1 MLRQAGLLD
10 NELIAGTPEVEVDP
24 RELRQR
30 IEKHLHDQGFVLSNG
45 RLLASVLDDKE
56 RLRRLHRE
64 AVAHQ
69 RDRARESLRR
79 DEDRFIGRLASAS
92 EVHPVRV
99 TPALI
104 PIVDRHSFLGRL
116 WRWCALH
123 WSIPVSSGYGR
134 RLRFLVVDLANGDK
148 IIGLIGLGDPVFALG
163 CRDQWIGWSR
173 NRRTTALTSVMDAFV
188 LGAVPPY
195 NFLLGGKLVALLATS
210 SEVRDAFRMKY
221 GHRQTLITQRDPDAQ
236 LALVTTTSALGRSS
250 IYNRL
255 TNPVGRL
262 AYEPVGYTSG
272 SGDFHFSGAIYDDL
286 ARFAAQ
292 ISPDGATY
300 RHKRWTGTSFRNRRE
315 VIQRALDALGYH
327 RQLRMHGIRRQVFV
341 APLMGNTLA
350 LLRGEA
356 TEPAW
361 STLSVDELSGWWR
374 KRWAVPRSTR
384 NTEGQEFDP
393 CSWRL
398 WAER

>member
-1 MLRQAGLLD
+1 
-10 NELIAGTPEVEVDP
+10 
-24 RELRQR
+24 
-30 IEKHLHDQGFVLSNG
+30 
-45 RLLASVLDDKE
+45 
-56 RLRRLHRE
+56 
-64 AVAHQ
+64 
-69 RDRARESLRR
+69 
-79 DEDRFIGRLASAS
+79 
-92 EVHPVRV
+92 
-99 TPALI
+99 
-104 PIVDRHSFLGRL
+104 
-116 WRWCALH
+116 
-123 WSIPVSSGYGR
+123 
-134 RLRFLVVDLANGDK
+134 
-148 IIGLIGLGDPVFALG
+148 
-163 CRDQWIGWSR
+163 
-173 NRRTTALTSVMDAFV
+173 MDAFV

-195 NFLLGGKLVALLATS
+195 NFLLAGKLVALLATS
-210 SEVRDAFRMKY
+210 SEVRDVFRMKY

-255 TNPVGRL
+255 TNPAGGL

-341 APLMGNTLA
+341 APLMGNTPA

-384 NTEGQEFDP
+384 NTEWQEFDP

-398 WAER
+398 WQSRSSLLPAAIAVNDTVQRKPQA